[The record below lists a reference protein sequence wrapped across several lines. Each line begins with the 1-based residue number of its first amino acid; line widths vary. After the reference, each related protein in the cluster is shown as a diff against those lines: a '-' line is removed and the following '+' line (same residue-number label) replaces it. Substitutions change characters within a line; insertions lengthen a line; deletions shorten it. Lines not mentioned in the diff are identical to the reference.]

1 MKKVVYAL
9 MFLLSVYCRCFTSLC
24 YTADGKCILAGGRSK
39 FVCIYHVDQQV
50 RTLLDLRVFVGKS
63 VNGMK
68 TRAYCIGTYQN
79 SASMIAIKSLIERYM
94 YPPNGTSSKL
104 C

>member
-1 MKKVVYAL
+1 MSLPPLSQSHLESCVCSYVTL
-9 MFLLSVYCRCFTSLC
+9 FLLSVYDRCFTSLC

-50 RTLLDLRVFVGKS
+50 GTLHHLRLFVGKS

-68 TRAYCIGTYQN
+68 TRAYCKGY
-79 SASMIAIKSLIERYM
+79 LPE
-94 YPPNGTSSKL
+94 
-104 C
+104 

>member
-50 RTLLDLRVFVGKS
+50 GTLLNLRVFVGKS

-68 TRAYCIGTYQN
+68 TRAYCIGY
-79 SASMIAIKSLIERYM
+79 LPE
-94 YPPNGTSSKL
+94 
-104 C
+104 

>member
-1 MKKVVYAL
+1 LPVYD
-9 MFLLSVYCRCFTSLC
+9 RCFTSLC

-50 RTLLDLRVFVGKS
+50 GAVYNLRVFIGKS

-68 TRAYCIGTYQN
+68 TRASCEGY
-79 SASMIAIKSLIERYM
+79 LLE
-94 YPPNGTSSKL
+94 
-104 C
+104 